1 MISILVVTQAGKE
14 EEIPL
19 APHPS
24 VEVLHARGLEDTLE
38 KLGRNRRVDAVLLA
52 AGCETSEIAEAVLE
66 DNPAPPPLFTAEP
79 GAPPG
84 VRLLV
89 EPVASRLLERVV
101 EQLEG

>member
-1 MISILVVTQAGKE
+1 MLSILVVTQAGKE
-14 EEIPL
+14 GEISL

-38 KLGRNRRVDAVLLA
+38 KLGRNRRVDAVLFA
-52 AGCETSEIAEAVLE
+52 AGGENSEIVRAVLE

-84 VRLLV
+84 VRLLA
-89 EPVASRLLERVV
+89 EPVVSRLLERLV
-101 EQLEG
+101 EELGG